1 MRYLTFSELLE
12 IHRGV
17 IERGGGSLGIR
28 DHGLARSALAQPCAT
43 FGGVDL
49 YPGLQEKA
57 AALCFSLVSNHPFID
72 GNKRV
77 GHAALQIFLRLNGKT
92 IEASVDE
99 NEAMFLR
106 LAAGEV
112 GRDELLTWIELRI
125 TDFDA

>member
-1 MRYLTFSELLE
+1 MVSP
-12 IHRGV
+12 
-17 IERGGGSLGIR
+17 
-28 DHGLARSALAQPCAT
+28 AQPVAT

-77 GHAALQIFLRLNGKT
+77 GHAALQIFLRLKGKT

-99 NEAMFLR
+99 NEAMCF
-106 LAAGEV
+106 AACRRGS
-112 GRDELLTWIELRI
+112 RARRIADLDRI
-125 TDFDA
+125 TNY